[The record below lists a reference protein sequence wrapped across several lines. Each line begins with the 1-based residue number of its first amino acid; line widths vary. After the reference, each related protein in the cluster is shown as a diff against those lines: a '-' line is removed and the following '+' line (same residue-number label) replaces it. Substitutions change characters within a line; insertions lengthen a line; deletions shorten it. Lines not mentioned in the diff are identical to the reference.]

1 MNHRIIRACWRVIS
15 IHDKS
20 IRILCGPLQIP
31 FLIIDKDYGHRL
43 PSVQLTSELSHTRS
57 NLTCYLTESFESAA
71 AQSTA
76 KRPGEPPGPALRARW
91 VYWWRLR
98 GARERHFVDF
108 SGTYHVISSPHFD
121 DEYLYLTGTPYVSL
135 RQDDNGRIEGEYQIG
150 VQSGTINGGAHSD
163 FFDFD
168 FEGND
173 EMEDAF
179 GEGEATL
186 EGERLIFELRQ
197 YHGDEYT
204 FVCERRG

>member
-1 MNHRIIRACWRVIS
+1 
-15 IHDKS
+15 
-20 IRILCGPLQIP
+20 
-31 FLIIDKDYGHRL
+31 
-43 PSVQLTSELSHTRS
+43 
-57 NLTCYLTESFESAA
+57 
-71 AQSTA
+71 
-76 KRPGEPPGPALRARW
+76 
-91 VYWWRLR
+91 
-98 GARERHFVDF
+98 VDF

-186 EGERLIFELRQ
+186 EGKRLIFELRQ